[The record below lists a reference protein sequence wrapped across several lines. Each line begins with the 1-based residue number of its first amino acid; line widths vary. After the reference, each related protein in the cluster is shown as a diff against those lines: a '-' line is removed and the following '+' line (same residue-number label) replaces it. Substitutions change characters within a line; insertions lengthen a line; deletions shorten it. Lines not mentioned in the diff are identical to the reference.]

1 MRIDQQEK
9 FNKAMK
15 KGWQAATILDAMSKA
30 RLDQMDGTDI
40 SIAIE
45 GVRNILYSALYELDD
60 LTTGGKDE

>member
-1 MRIDQQEK
+1 
-9 FNKAMK
+9 MK

-45 GVRNILYSALYELDD
+45 GVRMVLYLRYMN
-60 LTTGGKDE
+60 